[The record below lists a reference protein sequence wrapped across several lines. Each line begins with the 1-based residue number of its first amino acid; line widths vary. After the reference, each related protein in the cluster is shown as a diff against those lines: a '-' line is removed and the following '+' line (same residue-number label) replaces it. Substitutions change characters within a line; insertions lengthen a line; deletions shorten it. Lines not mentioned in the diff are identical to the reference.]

1 MDQQLSARPVGLQ
14 TAAREATLGLA
25 KNVPYNRGRRSMP
38 KSVSSILLAIIT
50 LLALTSV
57 ASAVLADAGYPPGL
71 RSAMMGNM
79 GGGGMMRSMRGMMQG
94 CSAMMQGGRTAVVRM
109 SNGAMASTR
118 YRIARS
124 DCLSGCGIKPA
135 AA

>member
-1 MDQQLSARPVGLQ
+1 
-14 TAAREATLGLA
+14 
-25 KNVPYNRGRRSMP
+25 MP

-94 CSAMMQGGRTAVVRM
+94 CSAMMQGG
-109 SNGAMASTR
+109 SH
-118 YRIARS
+118 
-124 DCLSGCGIKPA
+124 SGRPNEQWRDGQHSIPDRQE
-135 AA
+135 

>member
-1 MDQQLSARPVGLQ
+1 
-14 TAAREATLGLA
+14 
-25 KNVPYNRGRRSMP
+25 MP

-79 GGGGMMRSMRGMMQG
+79 GGGGMMRSMKG
-94 CSAMMQGGRTAVVRM
+94 CSAMLQGG
-109 SNGAMASTR
+109 SH
-118 YRIARS
+118 
-124 DCLSGCGIKPA
+124 SGRPNEQWRDGQHSIPDRQE
-135 AA
+135 